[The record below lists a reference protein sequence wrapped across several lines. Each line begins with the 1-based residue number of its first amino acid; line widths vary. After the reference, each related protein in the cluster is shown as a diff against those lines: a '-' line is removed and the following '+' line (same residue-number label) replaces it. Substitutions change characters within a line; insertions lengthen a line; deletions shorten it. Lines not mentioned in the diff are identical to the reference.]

1 MQTSSPDKKKINKPK
16 KVAQVAT
23 AKGMN
28 EFKVWRLMIPIVIG
42 LGATVWMFY
51 HEFASQKDF
60 HFEMSWWV
68 TLSAIVGL
76 ICMGIRDLA
85 NIYRFRM
92 LTRPEHLS
100 WLQAFRINLLTEF
113 SSAVTPSAVGG
124 SSLVVAF
131 FKGEGISLGRSTAV
145 MMSGLF
151 LDQLFFV
158 VTCPIMLYCF
168 PPEELW
174 GASSSIGPTVEGL
187 LKGVYF
193 LLLAW
198 TIVLFLALFVAPV
211 HIRKILNYLA
221 VHGPLKRFGKGLIEF
236 GDNLVESSQ
245 QLQANSFW
253 FWIKAFG
260 VTAINW
266 TSRYA
271 VVCALLW
278 TFAPNFSDQLII
290 FVRQLMCWII
300 MTISPSPGGAGFSEY
315 LFKTYYTDYVSAGG
329 DILIL
334 ACLWRI
340 LTYYIYLIGG
350 FILLPGWFKDKVL
363 KRN

>member
-1 MQTSSPDKKKINKPK
+1 MQNSSTDNKEIEALGKI
-16 KVAQVAT
+16 VHGT
-23 AKGMN
+23 TKGIH

-68 TLSAIVGL
+68 ALSAVVGL
-76 ICMGIRDLA
+76 VCMGIRDLA
-85 NIYRFRM
+85 NIQRFRM
-92 LTRPEHLS
+92 LTRPENLS

-113 SSAVTPSAVGG
+113 SSAITPSAVGG

-158 VTCPIMLYCF
+158 LTCPLMLYCF
-168 PPEELW
+168 PAEELW
-174 GASSSIGPTVEGL
+174 GASSSIGATVEGL

-198 TIVLFLALFVAPV
+198 CSILFLALFVAPV

-221 VHGPLKRFGKGLIEF
+221 AHGPLKRFGKGLKEF

-245 QLQANSFW
+245 QLQHNSLW
-253 FWIKAFG
+253 FWLKAFA
-260 VTAINW
+260 VTAVNW
-266 TSRYA
+266 TARYA

-278 TFAPNFSDQLII
+278 TFAPNFGDQLII
-290 FVRQLMCWII
+290 LVRQLMCWIV

-315 LFKTYYTDYVSAGG
+315 LFKTYYADYVSTAG
-329 DILIL
+329 DILIM
-334 ACLWRI
+334 ACLWRVV
-340 LTYYIYLIGG
+340 TYYVYLIGG

-363 KRN
+363 KRS